1 MGARAGAGGGVREPR
16 GSGAHQRGGRARLRG
31 RPRGPAPPAPAPLLA
46 PLWLLL
52 LLLLAGEGARLSS
65 ERRVGCGGGQVWGME
80 LGYVSAIVQG
90 RAGSSVALQLL
101 RAADKHRAY
110 TVALTRALPAAEID
124 ARTRALPAAP
134 RDAPAPRPRGAGEAL
149 LAPPVPSAP
158 HRTPQT
164 PRRPAGASAGPR
176 GSAGSTPRE
185 GAGTPREGT
194 GTPRDVWRDGPAE
207 QIGRQVSGPGAC
219 PPYPAPPRRGTPPRP
234 RGAGRRLTRREAGR
248 RDIHGAGAQG
258 GRPVGLHCHVSA
270 ARARGCRA
278 ACEREG
284 ERERE
289 KSGGNGAWRA
299 AEMRHF

>member
-1 MGARAGAGGGVREPR
+1 VRARAGAGGGVREPR
-16 GSGAHQRGGRARLRG
+16 GCAAHQRGGRARLCG
-31 RPRGPAPPAPAPLLA
+31 RPRGPAPPTPAPLLA
-46 PLWLLL
+46 PLWLL

-134 RDAPAPRPRGAGEAL
+134 RAAPAPRPRHAGEAL
-149 LAPPVPSAP
+149 LAPPVPQVP

-164 PRRPAGASAGPR
+164 PRRPAGAAAGPR
-176 GSAGSTPRE
+176 GSAGGTPRE
-185 GAGTPREGT
+185 GA

-207 QIGRQVSGPGAC
+207 QIGRQVTGPGARRSL
-219 PPYPAPPRRGTPPRP
+219 PRGTPPRH
-234 RGAGRRLTRREAGR
+234 T
-248 RDIHGAGAQG
+248 AGAT
-258 GRPVGLHCHVSA
+258 
-270 ARARGCRA
+270 RGRA
-278 ACEREG
+278 AG
-284 ERERE
+284 
-289 KSGGNGAWRA
+289 
-299 AEMRHF
+299 